1 MGAIRWFHGRVL
13 VPAPAPSLILTAWPC
28 GKSFLIQSFL
38 FLSCK
43 TKGLNLGQTF
53 SETKFFFPSHGNYN
67 VHLTEAYVGWCLLNF
82 KTCLLFGSS
91 LAIPLSHGSV
101 TADVWTWKKNVPH
114 TEDTLESQFIQLMLM
129 LTALTANCFNFCLI
143 PRFLI
148 LYKQISF

>member
-101 TADVWTWKKNVPH
+101 TADVWTWKTMSHILKTPWKVN
-114 TEDTLESQFIQLMLM
+114 S
-129 LTALTANCFNFCLI
+129 FNSCLCLQHWLQI
-143 PRFLI
+143 VLI
-148 LYKQISF
+148 FVWYQDSSFYISK